1 MAAAAEPG
9 TNLVADTPDTGGS
22 VVAAQQVP
30 PKANML
36 PVVSTDGISLP
47 NIAEVLAQPAVR
59 KAMPAIIT
67 LLTIAIFLIAYSVTR
82 EPPTRSLY
90 PGLSEADRQTAF
102 DALTSAEFYVRIDD
116 QTGDLIVRDERYHE
130 ARIFLASR
138 GLPQEGA
145 AGGMGSL
152 SEDTSMTTSQFM
164 EQVRYVSAM
173 EQELAKSV
181 AQI

>member
-9 TNLVADTPDTGGS
+9 TDLVADTPDAGGS

-30 PKANML
+30 PKAKML

-116 QTGDLIVRDERYHE
+116 QTGDFLIDSQNK
-130 ARIFLASR
+130 ANKIK
-138 GLPQEGA
+138 
-145 AGGMGSL
+145 SL
-152 SEDTSMTTSQFM
+152 S
-164 EQVRYVSAM
+164 
-173 EQELAKSV
+173 
-181 AQI
+181 